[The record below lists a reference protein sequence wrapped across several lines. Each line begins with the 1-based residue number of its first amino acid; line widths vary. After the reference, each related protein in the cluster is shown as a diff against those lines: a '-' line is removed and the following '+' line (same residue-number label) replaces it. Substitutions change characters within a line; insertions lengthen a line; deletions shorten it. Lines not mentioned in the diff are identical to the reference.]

1 MSEQDVLRAQPDES
15 LTRPTHVRYYVLSTA
30 FVASV
35 LLYLHRFTMTYAEQY
50 VREDLG
56 LSVSQLSWC
65 YSAFF
70 FAYAL
75 GQVPSGWLSSQYGS
89 RIMLTIYILVWSG
102 FTASMGV
109 VTGFVGLFLVR
120 AAAGLGQAGAY
131 PTCAAVVGKW
141 APFSVRAFVSSV
153 IALGGRVGGA
163 IAPKVTSFLIVAL
176 VPCLLVES
184 STMQHRDLLQP
195 AYLAEQLDLSAAPLE
210 KPSEELLAQQLLAK
224 KIREGLSPEVRGTL
238 PRLSEAYVQA
248 QETAPAKPRQFGD
261 KPLPKPLPANDETEA
276 FVKGLNAVIAGPIL
290 LNETDAKTLPVERE
304 GKRLWQAGDLSDPQR
319 ARLNRLLLEAGF
331 PSAVRKVYGGGWRQ
345 VMFILGSL
353 GMIAAVAWMF
363 LVRNVPQEHPWVN
376 RQECELIAVG
386 QPVSS
391 NTTGIRTKLPWGR
404 MLSSVSLW
412 NLSASQLG
420 TNIGWAFLVTWLPR
434 YLREV
439 HHVPFEERSMMA
451 SVPLWVGWFG
461 MLSGGWST
469 DRLTQ
474 GLGLRIGRS
483 WPIGLSRFVGAA
495 AFLAML
501 THPSAWTAT
510 ILFAVVA
517 FTTDFGASPMWAYS
531 QDVGGQ
537 HTAAVLGWANMWGN
551 FGAALSPLL
560 VNYLL
565 GENQDNWDMAFAAC
579 GIAFIVSGVAGMFID
594 ATKKIDPDED
604 L

>member
-1 MSEQDVLRAQPDES
+1 MSEQDVLRPTQDEPQAQP
-15 LTRPTHVRYYVLSTA
+15 TKVRYLVLSTA
-30 FVASV
+30 FVVSV

-56 LSVSQLSWC
+56 LNVGQLSWC
-65 YSAFF
+65 YFAFF

-75 GQVPSGWLSSQYGS
+75 GQVPSGWLSGHFGS
-89 RIMLTIYILVWSG
+89 RIMLTLYILVWSG
-102 FTASMGV
+102 FTASMGI

-141 APFSVRAFVSSV
+141 APFSVRAFVSSI

-163 IAPKVTSFLIVAL
+163 IAPQVTSLLIVAL
-176 VPCLLVES
+176 VPCLTVET
-184 STMQHRDLLQP
+184 STFKSNDLLNAP
-195 AYLAEQLDLSAAPLE
+195 YLAEQLELSMSPLD
-210 KPSEELLAQQLLAK
+210 KPTEELAAQQLFAQRVRAGLPPEIQK
-224 KIREGLSPEVRGTL
+224 KLPPLSA
-238 PRLSEAYVQA
+238 AYVQA
-248 QETAPAKPRQFGD
+248 QEKAPEKPRKFGD
-261 KPLPKPLPANDETEA
+261 KPLPKPLAAGEDPSLVEA
-276 FVKGLNAVIAGPIL
+276 LNKVISGPLLASAV
-290 LNETDAKTLPVERE
+290 EAKTFPVERE
-304 GKRLWQAGDLSDPQR
+304 GKRLWRDGELSETQR
-319 ARLNRLLLEAGF
+319 ARLNRLLLEAVF
-331 PSAVRKVYGGGWRQ
+331 PSAIRKVYGGGWRQ

-353 GMIAAVAWMF
+353 GLVAAFAWMV
-363 LVRNVPQEHPWVN
+363 LVRNIPQEHPWVN
-376 RQECELIAVG
+376 RQESELISEG
-386 QPVSS
+386 QVISATAS
-391 NTTGIRTKLPWGR
+391 TRTQLPWGR

-412 NLSASQLG
+412 NLSLSQLG

-474 GLGLRIGRS
+474 SMGLRIGRA
-483 WPIGLSRFVGAA
+483 WPIGLSKFIGAA
-495 AFLAML
+495 AFAAML
-501 THPSAWTAT
+501 IHPDAWTAT

-531 QDVGGQ
+531 QDVGGK

-565 GENQDNWDMAFAAC
+565 GKNEDNWDMAFGAC
-579 GIAFIVSGVAGMFID
+579 ALAFVISGIAGLFVDS
-594 ATKKIDPDED
+594 TKKIDPEED
-604 L
+604 Q

>member
-1 MSEQDVLRAQPDES
+1 MSEQDVLRANPDES
-15 LTRPTHVRYYVLSTA
+15 QTRPTRVRYYVLSTA

-75 GQVPSGWLSSQYGS
+75 GQVPSGWLSSQFGS
-89 RIMLTIYILVWSG
+89 RIMLTIYILIWSG
-102 FTASMGV
+102 FTASMGM
-109 VTGFVGLFLVR
+109 VTGFIGLFLVR

-184 STMQHRDLLQP
+184 STLKPNDILQP
-195 AYLAEQLDLSAAPLE
+195 AYLAEQLDLSSAPLE
-210 KPSEELLAQQLLAK
+210 KPSEELLAQQLLAT
-224 KIREGLSPEVRGTL
+224 KIRTGLAPEVQEKLASLREEYVKAQDKAPEM
-238 PRLSEAYVQA
+238 PR
-248 QETAPAKPRQFGD
+248 KFGD
-261 KPLPKPLPANDETEA
+261 KPLPKPLPENEETQH
-276 FVKGLNAVIAGPIL
+276 FVDGLNAVLSGPVMMS
-290 LNETDAKTLPVERE
+290 ESEAKTLPVERE
-304 GKRLWQAGDLSDPQR
+304 GKRLWQSSELSDAQR
-319 ARLNRLLLEAGF
+319 VRLNRLLFEAGF
-331 PSAVRKVYGGGWRQ
+331 PAAVRKVYGGGWRQ

-353 GMIAAVAWMF
+353 GLLAAVAWAF
-363 LVRNVPQEHPWVN
+363 LVRNTPQQHPWVN
-376 RQECELIAVG
+376 RQECELIAAG
-386 QPVSS
+386 QPATNASGVRSD
-391 NTTGIRTKLPWGR
+391 LPWGR
-404 MLSSVSLW
+404 MLSSMSLW
-412 NLSASQLG
+412 NLSISQLG

-439 HHVPFEERSMMA
+439 HLVPFEERSMMA

-474 GLGLRIGRS
+474 ALGLRIGRS

-501 THPSAWTAT
+501 AHPNAWTAT
-510 ILFAVVA
+510 VLFAVVA

-565 GENQDNWDMAFAAC
+565 GESQDNWDMAFGAC
-579 GIAFIVSGVAGMFID
+579 AIAFIISGIAGMFID
-594 ATKKIDPDED
+594 ATQKIDPEA
-604 L
+604 